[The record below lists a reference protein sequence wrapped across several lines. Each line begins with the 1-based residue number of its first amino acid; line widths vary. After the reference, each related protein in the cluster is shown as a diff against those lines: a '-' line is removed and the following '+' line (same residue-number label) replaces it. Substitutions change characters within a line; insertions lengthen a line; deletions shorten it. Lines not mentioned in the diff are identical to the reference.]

1 MKNQKMYE
9 ADDKLICIIRDN
21 YNILQ
26 SLGSFGIN
34 LGFGDKT
41 VREVCDEQNVD
52 TYTFLAVVNFTINGY
67 KEYDNADRLSLP
79 TLLHYLKSSHAYY
92 IYFQLPFIRTE
103 LVAALDETDNL
114 SLLLLKL
121 YDDYSHRITNHITY

>member
-9 ADDKLICIIRDN
+9 ADDKMISIIRDN

-41 VREVCDEQNVD
+41 VCEVCEEQQVD
-52 TYTFLAVVNFTINGY
+52 TYTFLSVVNLTINGY
-67 KEYDNADRLSLP
+67 KEYDDADRLDVYKRQALAFF
-79 TLLHYLKSSHAYY
+79 HDGGGSHAYEHKNVKNKY
-92 IYFQLPFIRTE
+92 
-103 LVAALDETDNL
+103 NL
-114 SLLLLKL
+114 F
-121 YDDYSHRITNHITY
+121 NHT

>member
-9 ADDKLICIIRDN
+9 ADDKMISIIRDN

-41 VREVCDEQNVD
+41 VCEVCEEQQVD
-52 TYTFLAVVNFTINGY
+52 TYTFLSVVNLTINGY
-67 KEYDNADRLSLP
+67 KEYDDADRLSLP
-79 TLLHYLKSSHAYY
+79 TLLHYLKASHA
-92 IYFQLPFIRTE
+92 
-103 LVAALDETDNL
+103 ALSSSFMMTMPIA
-114 SLLLLKL
+114 SP
-121 YDDYSHRITNHITY
+121 IT